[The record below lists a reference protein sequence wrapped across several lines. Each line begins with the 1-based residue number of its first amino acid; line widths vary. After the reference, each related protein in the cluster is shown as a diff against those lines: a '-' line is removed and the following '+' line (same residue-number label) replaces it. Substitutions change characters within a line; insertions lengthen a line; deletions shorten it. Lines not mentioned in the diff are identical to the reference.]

1 MRTHE
6 TTLLQEPAA
15 PQAPWYVADERI
27 TSRAAAREAEQ
38 IARRALTRYGRSDKP
53 DEQALFTAFHTCAF
67 QTGRHLE
74 QATGQADVWL
84 QRWHAIRE
92 YIVERN
98 LGLVHVCMRRFR
110 FQSVDE
116 DDVLSEAMCALGRA
130 IDRFNPWRGFR
141 FSTYACNVI
150 VRALMRRGKT
160 ESRRRQVFPV
170 QHDQSY
176 EKAAELPDEDK
187 ELRLDRLRVALD
199 RNLGRLT
206 DLEVTVLSHRFCEDR
221 NSELTYQE
229 IGQMVGL
236 SKERV
241 RQIQNTAL
249 GKLRTALEEDP
260 VLR

>member
-1 MRTHE
+1 M
-6 TTLLQEPAA
+6 
-15 PQAPWYVADERI
+15 
-27 TSRAAAREAEQ
+27 
-38 IARRALTRYGRSDKP
+38 
-53 DEQALFTAFHTCAF
+53 
-67 QTGRHLE
+67 
-74 QATGQADVWL
+74 
-84 QRWHAIRE
+84 
-92 YIVERN
+92 ERN

-160 ESRRRQVFPV
+160 ESRRRKVFPV
-170 QHDQSY
+170 QHDETY
-176 EKAAELPDEDK
+176 EKAAELPDEGK

-229 IGQMVGL
+229 IGQLVGL

-249 GKLRTALEEDP
+249 DKLRAALEEDP
-260 VLR
+260 VLQ